1 MSMPASGSIAKD
13 CRFLRT
19 VWLQESLQQDSKRNR
34 DVKNRLLDNVG
45 AGEGGTK

>member
-1 MSMPASGSIAKD
+1 MPLSGSIAKD

-19 VWLQESLQQDSKRNR
+19 VLLQESLQQDSKRNR

-45 AGEGGTK
+45 EGEGGTK